1 MLHIATIG
9 NSVVLSG
16 LAIYNSWHLIKTNV
30 HIVVQTINKQV
41 EIETSFQSLSIF

>member
-1 MLHIATIG
+1 MLHIAIIG

-16 LAIYNSWHLIKTNV
+16 LVIYSSSHIIKTKTN
-30 HIVVQTINKQV
+30 IAVQTINKHV